1 MYFEGGLDE
10 KNWVWDFGGMKRA
23 TGTIDGMRPD
33 EWLSW
38 LLDHTVIISEDDPH
52 LGKFKIMEDLKL
64 IQLRTLPHT
73 GAERFAEYL
82 FQKLN
87 TFVQEETEGRVV
99 VKAVVFKENSRNEA
113 TYYEN

>member
-1 MYFEGGLDE
+1 
-10 KNWVWDFGGMKRA
+10 
-23 TGTIDGMRPD
+23 MRPD